1 MEQIHIEKIEFK
13 KVRDFGEKLNAT
25 IAFFRQNFKKL
36 GRALLIIIVPG
47 AVLSAILSNAY
58 QSIMVKTLKSGG
70 FLNFNFPSEA
80 YPVLLGMIAIGLL
93 QVSLIYAIV
102 YEYIILYIDKGV
114 DVDTK
119 EVWQKAKK
127 GFLKTL
133 GGLFIGYILIVLGV
147 FLLLIPGIYLT
158 MPVALTFIIMFREQ
172 TGFFTALGRS
182 LKLIRGK
189 WWSTFGLL
197 LITTIIMVLIGYLFS
212 IPFYLFSGASMFS
225 SLSSGEE
232 ASSFNQIMKILAS
245 IVYNLVVFVLYS
257 IPLIALAFQYFNL
270 VERKE
275 SAGLMDKIN
284 TMGGEKK
291 NEGTY

>member
-1 MEQIHIEKIEFK
+1 
-13 KVRDFGEKLNAT
+13 
-25 IAFFRQNFKKL
+25 
-36 GRALLIIIVPG
+36 
-47 AVLSAILSNAY
+47 
-58 QSIMVKTLKSGG
+58 
-70 FLNFNFPSEA
+70 
-80 YPVLLGMIAIGLL
+80 
-93 QVSLIYAIV
+93 
-102 YEYIILYIDKGV
+102 
-114 DVDTK
+114 
-119 EVWQKAKK
+119 
-127 GFLKTL
+127 
-133 GGLFIGYILIVLGV
+133 
-147 FLLLIPGIYLT
+147 
-158 MPVALTFIIMFREQ
+158 MFREQ